1 MGCANLTLED
11 QTETR
16 PEDVTQ
22 EAFNK
27 YISAANDAISEFD
40 MEIRSTVHQ
49 VTKQRI
55 YAIINSTSDVS
66 TQMATGFTPDE
77 ISYVKRVL
85 DAMFETNNTL
95 RHEIMAIQPIQ
106 ATKLHKPPPTR
117 ASPAGAET
125 QGSAGTQ
132 ITVLQAEKVLA
143 SLVEQG
149 WFEKSRKMYYSLS
162 PRALMELRGW
172 LEQTYNDEEDE
183 EATGSG
189 TKIKMC
195 HACREIVTY
204 VCFFVMLNITD
215 LFRVNDVQS

>member
-1 MGCANLTLED
+1 MFPSIDVDLTVED
-11 QTETR
+11 QAETQQDVSTEI
-16 PEDVTQ
+16 
-22 EAFNK
+22 FNK
-27 YISAANDAISEFD
+27 YISSANDAVSGFD
-40 MEIRSTVHQ
+40 MEIRSTIHQ

-66 TQMATGFTPDE
+66 TQMATGFAPDE

-85 DAMFETNNTL
+85 DTMFETNNTL
-95 RHEIMAIQPIQ
+95 RHEVMAIQPIQ
-106 ATKLHKPPPTR
+106 ATKLHKPPNRP
-117 ASPAGAET
+117 PLAGAET

-132 ITVLQAEKVLA
+132 ITVLQAEKVLS

-183 EATGSG
+183 GGA
-189 TKIKMC
+189 KIKLC

-204 VCFFVMLNITD
+204 VCVLVELNLAD
-215 LFRVNDVQS
+215 LSRVNVAQS